1 MNINLHI
8 ISQYHQQQKRANLE
22 NNIKSIWTKLV
33 PCWFFISFTFAN
45 CLLICNFNGSTIVA
59 HLNFLPA
66 SLFSGSCL
74 STGLLSNFMYAV
86 VVTTPLKWSL
96 FEKYARFLS
105 GGSVSFVW
113 VAPRLLSPTRWL
125 LGHVTVGSCFSFV

>member
-1 MNINLHI
+1 MTQATLL
-8 ISQYHQQQKRANLE
+8 SDL
-22 NNIKSIWTKLV
+22 SIRTTHNDLSILFVFKADGARGLFRGV
-33 PCWFFISFTFAN
+33 RGFFISFKFKN
-45 CLLICNFNGSTIVA
+45 CLPICDFNGSAIFA

-86 VVTTPLKWSL
+86 VVTAPLKWSL

-105 GGSVSFVW
+105 GGSVSFV
-113 VAPRLLSPTRWL
+113 
-125 LGHVTVGSCFSFV
+125 